1 MKPQPAPFRSKSERE
16 NEVNLLSNY
25 REIGIAAIAAA
36 SQAARKD
43 ARDGAARRVAAN
55 LNHTD

>member
-1 MKPQPAPFRSKSERE
+1 MKPQSATFRSKSERE
-16 NEVNLLSNY
+16 NEVNLVRNY

-36 SQAARKD
+36 SHACRKTKD
-43 ARDGAARRVAAN
+43 VMAGRMAAN